1 MPNCSRLALPREQDA
16 AAAGDNRLRSLE
28 AAREMASRQEDQ
40 GPLYYLGVLQPHVG
54 APTTTAQQAAG
65 QEQAGTAAAAAH
77 VESGASAPVRLSNTA
92 AMLLGSERA
101 LARDTPAEP
110 VTPALPLTLTQHGS
124 GDTGAAPPASIP
136 AFYDQR
142 PGVMREVQLGPL
154 IGAGAMGRCYKGV
167 WQGGRVAV
175 KVIDCWA
182 GEASSWSEP
191 GSAPPPSPQQQQEQ
205 PNSSQPEGGGG
216 HEKGARAAM
225 VEALLARGLSHPHLI
240 TIFCH
245 GSTPPRP
252 DFCGNLHQQVWIVQ
266 QYCSRGSLHDAFKC
280 GLLRDLD
287 GGPDLHA
294 ILRVAQE
301 VAGAMQYLHNHDIV
315 HGDLAPGNVLL
326 AESTKDSRRWECK
339 VSDFGLAQIGD
350 ASNRDLPSSG
360 VGTVS
365 HMPPEMVTGGE
376 LTKSVDVWSF
386 AILLLEAYASRAA
399 WAGCSSFQTI
409 EAVASGKLPFP
420 IPANVPPPLRALLRG
435 CLSANPAKRPTFSQ
449 ILPVVEGMLQHLQ
462 PLNGAGC
469 SVADSID
476 LREVAPRLPP
486 PHLPPPVSGRAK
498 QASEAADSKLPQPQ
512 QQQQAQQD
520 QGVGQ
525 AATCSS
531 PVTPL
536 TAEVAADLIAAA
548 RPAHARA
555 MEVMK
560 QFRGSL
566 DSRLGNSTLPSNSRV
581 VRLSSEAMRLSAP
594 TRASTFTVNVAQR
607 RSSALSPFADA
618 PSPFD

>member
-1 MPNCSRLALPREQDA
+1 MCAQ
-16 AAAGDNRLRSLE
+16 SLLLT
-28 AAREMASRQEDQ
+28 
-40 GPLYYLGVLQPHVG
+40 GPLP
-54 APTTTAQQAAG
+54 
-65 QEQAGTAAAAAH
+65 
-77 VESGASAPVRLSNTA
+77 
-92 AMLLGSERA
+92 
-101 LARDTPAEP
+101 
-110 VTPALPLTLTQHGS
+110 LPPPP
-124 GDTGAAPPASIP
+124 TGAA
-136 AFYDQR
+136 
-142 PGVMREVQLGPL
+142 
-154 IGAGAMGRCYKGV
+154 
-167 WQGGRVAV
+167 
-175 KVIDCWA
+175 
-182 GEASSWSEP
+182 
-191 GSAPPPSPQQQQEQ
+191 
-205 PNSSQPEGGGG
+205 
-216 HEKGARAAM
+216 
-225 VEALLARGLSHPHLI
+225 
-240 TIFCH
+240 
-245 GSTPPRP
+245 
-252 DFCGNLHQQVWIVQ
+252 
-266 QYCSRGSLHDAFKC
+266 
-280 GLLRDLD
+280 
-287 GGPDLHA
+287 
-294 ILRVAQE
+294 
-301 VAGAMQYLHNHDIV
+301 
-315 HGDLAPGNVLL
+315 
-326 AESTKDSRRWECK
+326 
-339 VSDFGLAQIGD
+339 
-350 ASNRDLPSSG
+350 
-360 VGTVS
+360 
-365 HMPPEMVTGGE
+365 
-376 LTKSVDVWSF
+376 
-386 AILLLEAYASRAA
+386 
-399 WAGCSSFQTI
+399 
-409 EAVASGKLPFP
+409 GKLPFS